1 MPAPLRFCGRTC
13 ETFVLMVTVHCSWWT
28 GVLKLRDALLSSVYK
43 QLGSVIWPSLGSF
56 LFHGVPWE
64 CARSKFWIQGVELA
78 VLMLFQ
84 RCFYCDWIVIGC
96 GQGFTWEKSPCPQ
109 YFFYLMLS
117 DFFFYDI
124 FSYMWRNGWWHM
136 TLLFGTFAYFVIIS
150 HVNTNLKVILTVV
163 WLVVLLNRKVN
174 VYF

>member
-117 DFFFYDI
+117 DFFFMIYSVICGEMDGDI
-124 FSYMWRNGWWHM
+124 WLFCLEH
-136 TLLFGTFAYFVIIS
+136 LL
-150 HVNTNLKVILTVV
+150 ILSSSVMSIQI
-163 WLVVLLNRKVN
+163 
-174 VYF
+174 